1 MSLIEKGKNIE
12 LDQVFKVVPNPIL
25 ILSKD
30 YTIKFANQSAE
41 LFFAE
46 SIPNN
51 KKNLANFLS
60 RDNVIF
66 AFIDQVFNFN
76 YSATEYDVVFNPF
89 NKKEILIDINAS
101 LYKKNYIILSI
112 HKKSHG
118 TTSK

>member
-30 YTIKFANQSAE
+30 YTIKFANQSTE

-51 KKNLANFLS
+51 KKNLANF
-60 RDNVIF
+60 
-66 AFIDQVFNFN
+66 
-76 YSATEYDVVFNPF
+76 
-89 NKKEILIDINAS
+89 
-101 LYKKNYIILSI
+101 
-112 HKKSHG
+112 
-118 TTSK
+118 